1 MDPGRYRSLLAEL
14 FCHAGQMGARQLGFL
29 RRALTETYQKYGVLA
44 SPEREGFAFLQN
56 EREVSLLLGSWN
68 GPTPPMIG
76 FPLARLSAPEQHR
89 IRVER
94 SKKAGF
100 SEVVARL
107 REMQGELPK
116 SDQASRTS
124 LEGLLLRLEIFEE
137 PEMIRQYG
145 PGADSLPIENL
156 GLLGGPDDP
165 WGLVV
170 IEGGSEMSD
179 EFAKSALL
187 SLLASILYFDAVTH
201 RRESLAGTRF
211 PPMQIFFE
219 EANKILSGVPSLSAG
234 SEGPGARGLGVSEIF
249 QTMWR
254 DGRKYGI
261 FLHPVVQTISD
272 LPDGILSSCNNIFIV
287 QTKNPR
293 DRDMVIAHI
302 GRSEKGFVNT
312 EYKRYLAR
320 IPLGMAIV
328 KLGYQAEVTRLEPV
342 LVSPLRVAGEEPSDQ
357 EILERL
363 GSA

>member
-1 MDPGRYRSLLAEL
+1 MA
-14 FCHAGQMGARQLGFL
+14 
-29 RRALTETYQKYGVLA
+29 V
-44 SPEREGFAFLQN
+44 
-56 EREVSLLLGSWN
+56 
-68 GPTPPMIG
+68 G
-76 FPLARLSAPEQHR
+76 FPLERLSAAEQHL

-100 SEVVARL
+100 AEVVQQL
-107 REMQGELPK
+107 RQMQGELAR

-124 LEGLLLRLEIFEE
+124 LEGLLLRLEVFEE
-137 PEMIRQYG
+137 PEMVRQYG
-145 PGADSLPIENL
+145 PGADSFPIENL
-156 GLLGGPDDP
+156 GLQGGSDDP
-165 WGLVV
+165 WGMVV
-170 IEGGSEMSD
+170 VEGGAEMTD
-179 EFAKSALL
+179 EFSKSALL
-187 SLLASILYFDAVTH
+187 SLLASVLYFDAVTR

-219 EANKILSGVPSLSAG
+219 EANKILSGVPGLSG
-234 SEGPGARGLGVSEIF
+234 GGESPGTRANGVSEIF

-328 KLGYQAEVTRLEPV
+328 KLGYQAEVNLLEPI
-342 LVSPLRVAGEEPSDQ
+342 LVSPLRVPGVEPTDRD
-357 EILERL
+357 ILACL
-363 GSA
+363 GRSHCV